1 VNLQRV
7 ALPLL
12 RRAMEAPVVSDR
24 FTNVKQPNVHQTH
37 VIAPCSLRPQ
47 GLPVVLFLIAP

>member
-1 VNLQRV
+1 
-7 ALPLL
+7 
-12 RRAMEAPVVSDR
+12 MEAPVVSDR